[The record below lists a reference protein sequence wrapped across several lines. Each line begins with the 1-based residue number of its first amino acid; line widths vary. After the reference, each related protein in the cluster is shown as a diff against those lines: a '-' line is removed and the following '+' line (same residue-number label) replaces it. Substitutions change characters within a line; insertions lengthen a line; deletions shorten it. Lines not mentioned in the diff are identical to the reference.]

1 MAGPKKREKLTK
13 PGLGYG
19 IQKALT
25 KFSNKQ
31 SKAGVGVMSMAEYIS
46 KGFPGYKAAQNLVD
60 KYQKQADKIIAS
72 RDKDLKKARVKSIQK
87 QKEKKKGQRNGN

>member
-1 MAGPKKREKLTK
+1 MAGPKKKEKLTK

-25 KFSNKQ
+25 KFANKQ

-46 KGFPGYKAAQNLVD
+46 KGFPGYTAAQNLVD
-60 KYQKQADKIIAS
+60 KYEKQANKKIAS
-72 RDKDLKKARVKSIQK
+72 RDKDLKKARFESIKK
-87 QKEKKKGQRNGN
+87 QKAKKKG

>member
-25 KFSNKQ
+25 KFANKQ
-31 SKAGVGVMSMAEYIS
+31 SKAGVGVLSMAEYIS
-46 KGFPGYKAAQNLVD
+46 KGFPGYTAAQNLVGI
-60 KYQKQADKIIAS
+60 YEKQADKIIAS
-72 RDKDLKKARVKSIQK
+72 RDKGLKKARFKSIQK
-87 QKEKKKGQRNGN
+87 QKEKKKG

>member
-1 MAGPKKREKLTK
+1 MAGPKKKEKLTK

-31 SKAGVGVMSMAEYIS
+31 SKVGVGIMSMAEYIS
-46 KGFPGYKAAQNLVD
+46 KGFPGYTAAQNLVD
-60 KYQKQADKIIAS
+60 KYEKQADKIISS
-72 RDKDLKKARVKSIQK
+72 RDKSLKKARFKSIQK
-87 QKEKKKGQRNGN
+87 QKAKKKE